1 MGAKFKMWCVLVC
14 LWGAVAYAEIGNNM
28 NNISQKLM
36 TDLSDVMEMASVNYS
51 EPVINTT
58 YTASIEF
65 DMRAMGPL
73 YNSTHMVIDVIANKQ
88 AYPEVHTSCFAR
100 GYRSTASSLHRP
112 LLYTAQM
119 QYVRPA
125 AWTEF
130 PRISCTLNPN
140 TWLMITTQQ

>member
-1 MGAKFKMWCVLVC
+1 MGAKFKMWCAIVC
-14 LWGAVAYAEIGNNM
+14 MWGAVVYAEIGNNM

-73 YNSTHMVIDVIANKQ
+73 YNSTHLVIDVIANKQ
-88 AYPEVHTSCFAR
+88 AYPE
-100 GYRSTASSLHRP
+100 GNYL
-112 LLYTAQM
+112 
-119 QYVRPA
+119 
-125 AWTEF
+125 
-130 PRISCTLNPN
+130 
-140 TWLMITTQQ
+140 